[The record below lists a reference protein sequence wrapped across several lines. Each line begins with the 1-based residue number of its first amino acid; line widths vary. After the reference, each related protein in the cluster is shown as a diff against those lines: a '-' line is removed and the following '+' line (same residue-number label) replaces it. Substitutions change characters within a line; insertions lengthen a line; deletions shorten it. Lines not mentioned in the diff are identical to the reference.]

1 MEQEHTNT
9 VLTAAVL
16 SATLVIGLIFGFSL
30 ADLARSKLSSKLSSG
45 ENLTLPQHQGGK
57 RQFLQNS

>member
-9 VLTAAVL
+9 VLTAAIL

-30 ADLARSKLSSKLSSG
+30 ADQARNRLSSG
-45 ENLTLPQHQGGK
+45 ENVTLPQ
-57 RQFLQNS
+57 QN